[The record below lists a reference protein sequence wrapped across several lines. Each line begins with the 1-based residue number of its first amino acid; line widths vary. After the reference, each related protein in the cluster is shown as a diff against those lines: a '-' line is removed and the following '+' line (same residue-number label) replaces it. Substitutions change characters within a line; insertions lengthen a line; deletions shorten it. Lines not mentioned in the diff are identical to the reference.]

1 MAVKRWI
8 LGKMNAGS
16 RHDPR
21 SHTHDAARGDA
32 PGAAR
37 MREPSVGVFE
47 HGPGTIDEAE
57 HLGPYA
63 QLIGAIRSELEQ
75 FATSQLRLHLAIAE
89 RDRYLLTSIE
99 LECEGNDHERE
110 LLRRFVREFRPEQI
124 KRYLAKEVI
133 ARLRNASAIDL
144 SQFAGLNAEVDAGDL
159 AREREEERYGDL
171 IAELSSAMPGS
182 AGNPYRVTLVG
193 RWSEVDA
200 RAPSREDKAAPETQ
214 RTPLAARAVQVDIE
228 DAAGTHR
235 IDLKAIAAGRRYSVG
250 KGEGCDIVVDGVY
263 ASRRHCEIWLENGAW
278 RAADTGSTNGIRVE
292 STSGVIAR
300 LPSDAS
306 STRPAAIELPLGTW
320 LVLSARMRGEPGQYP
335 RLSLHLAGDLE
346 HSSAK
351 GAPAK
356 AVATPVTPIAPP
368 RRRDHA
374 WTLTV
379 RMGSGS
385 RSIDIDKAA
394 LPLRIGRSRDQAL
407 VIDWAHSD
415 VSGHHLD
422 IVSFDESGATAL
434 VLGDNGVT
442 VNGTFHGPGTE
453 FRWQPGETL
462 KLDHG
467 TDRVI
472 ACELT
477 LSRAGGGLVE

>member
-1 MAVKRWI
+1 MAVKRWM
-8 LGKMNAGS
+8 LGKMNAGG
-16 RHDPR
+16 RHDR
-21 SHTHDAARGDA
+21 TSHAHDAARGDA

-37 MREPSVGVFE
+37 LREPSVGVFE
-47 HGPGTIDEAE
+47 HGAGPIDEAE
-57 HLGPYA
+57 HLGPYTT
-63 QLIGAIRSELEQ
+63 LIGAIRSELEQ

-144 SQFAGLNAEVDAGDL
+144 SQFAGLNAEVDSGDL

-171 IAELSSAMPGS
+171 IAELSSAMPHTP
-182 AGNPYRVTLVG
+182 GNPYRVTLVG

-200 RAPSREDKAAPETQ
+200 RVQSREDKAPVPGAQ
-214 RTPLAARAVQVDIE
+214 RTPLAARAVQVDVE

-235 IDLKAIAAGRRYSVG
+235 IELKPIAVGRRYSVG

-278 RAADTGSTNGIRVE
+278 RVADTGSTNGIRIE
-292 STSGVIAR
+292 SASGVIAR
-300 LPSDAS
+300 FPTDAAVA
-306 STRPAAIELPLGTW
+306 RPAAIELPLGTW

-335 RLSLHLAGDLE
+335 RLSLNLDADLE
-346 HSSAK
+346 QPSAK
-351 GAPAK
+351 GTPAK

-374 WTLTV
+374 WTLTA
-379 RMGSGS
+379 RMASGS
-385 RSIDIDKAA
+385 RSIDIGSDA
-394 LPLRIGRSRDQAL
+394 LPLRIGRSRNQAL
-407 VIDWAHSD
+407 VVDWAHSD

-422 IVSFDESGATAL
+422 IVSFDQSGATVL

-442 VNGTFHGPGTE
+442 VDGTLHGPGTE
-453 FRWQPGETL
+453 FRWQPGESL
-462 KLDHG
+462 KLG
-467 TDRVI
+467 QATEPAT

-477 LSRAGGGLVE
+477 LSRAG

>member
-1 MAVKRWI
+1 MAVKRWM
-8 LGKMNAGS
+8 LGKMNAGG
-16 RHDPR
+16 RHDR
-21 SHTHDAARGDA
+21 TSHAHDAARGDA

-37 MREPSVGVFE
+37 LREPSVGVFE
-47 HGPGTIDEAE
+47 HGAGPIDEAE
-57 HLGPYA
+57 HLGPYTT
-63 QLIGAIRSELEQ
+63 LIGAIRSELEQ

-99 LECEGNDHERE
+99 LECEGNDHDRE

-171 IAELSSAMPGS
+171 IAELSSAMPRS
-182 AGNPYRVTLVG
+182 AANPYRVTLVG

-200 RAPSREDKAAPETQ
+200 RAQSRDDKAPAPETQ
-214 RTPLAARAVQVDIE
+214 RTPLAARAIQVDIE

-263 ASRRHCEIWLENGAW
+263 ASRRHCEIWLENGVW
-278 RAADTGSTNGIRVE
+278 RVADTGSTNGIRIE

-300 LPSDAS
+300 FPSDAVS
-306 STRPAAIELPLGTW
+306 ARPAAIELPLGTW

-335 RLSLHLAGDLE
+335 RLSLHLPADLE
-346 HSSAK
+346 QSPAK
-351 GAPAK
+351 GTPAK

-374 WTLTV
+374 WTITA
-379 RMGSGS
+379 RMVSGP
-385 RSIDIDKAA
+385 RSIDIDKDA

-407 VIDWAHSD
+407 VVDWAHSD

-422 IVSFDESGATAL
+422 IVSFDEGSATAI
-434 VLGDNGVT
+434 VHGDNGVT
-442 VNGTFHGPGTE
+442 VDGTLHRPGTE

-462 KLDHG
+462 KLDQG
-467 TDRVI
+467 TDRVA

-477 LSRAGGGLVE
+477 LSRAG

>member
-1 MAVKRWI
+1 MAVKRWM
-8 LGKMNAGS
+8 LGKVNAGS
-16 RHDPR
+16 RRDPPP
-21 SHTHDAARGDA
+21 HAHDAARGDA
-32 PGAAR
+32 AGTAR
-37 MREPSVGVFE
+37 LREPSVGVFD

-63 QLIGAIRSELEQ
+63 SLIGAIRGELEQ

-99 LECEGNDHERE
+99 LECEGNDHDRE

-144 SQFAGLNAEVDAGDL
+144 SQFAGLNAEVDTGDT

-171 IAELSSAMPGS
+171 LAELSSAIPLS

-193 RWSEVDA
+193 RWSEIDM
-200 RAPSREDKAAPETQ
+200 RAPSRDEKAPVPETLQ
-214 RTPLAARAVQVDIE
+214 TPLAARAIQVDIE

-235 IDLKAIAAGRRYSVG
+235 IELKQIAIGRRYSVG

-263 ASRRHCEIWLENGAW
+263 ASRRHCEIWLENGTW
-278 RAADTGSTNGIRVE
+278 RVADTGSTNGIRVE

-300 LPSDAS
+300 LPSDAPS
-306 STRPAAIELPLGTW
+306 SRPAAVELPLGTW

-335 RLSLHLAGDLE
+335 RLSLNLSGDLE
-346 HSSAK
+346 QSPAK
-351 GAPAK
+351 GTPAK
-356 AVATPVTPIAPP
+356 AMATPVTPIAPP
-368 RRRDHA
+368 RRRGQT
-374 WTLTV
+374 WTLTA
-379 RMGSGS
+379 RMALGS
-385 RSIDIDKAA
+385 RSIDLDKDA
-394 LPLRIGRSRDQAL
+394 LPLRIGRSRNQAL
-407 VIDWAHSD
+407 VVDWAHSD

-422 IVSFDESGATAL
+422 IVSFDEGSVTAL
-434 VLGDNGVT
+434 VHGDNGVT
-442 VNGTFHGPGTE
+442 VDGTFHRPGTE
-453 FRWQPGETL
+453 FRWHPGETL
-462 KLDHG
+462 KLDEG
-467 TDRVI
+467 TDRTM

-477 LSRAGGGLVE
+477 LARAG